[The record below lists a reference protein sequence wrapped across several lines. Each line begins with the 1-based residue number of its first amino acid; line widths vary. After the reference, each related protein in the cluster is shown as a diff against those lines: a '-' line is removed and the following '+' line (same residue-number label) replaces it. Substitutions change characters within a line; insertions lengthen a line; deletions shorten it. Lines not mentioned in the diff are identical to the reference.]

1 MEGPVEGCRLQSG
14 TFVSGRRL
22 ELETLSLAGSSFT
35 STDGGVEIEERNLD
49 FCAAFCG
56 TVPGV
61 ISNLR
66 LTRVSCPSSRPLPE
80 ACLFS
85 SVTKPS
91 LSLN

>member
-1 MEGPVEGCRLQSG
+1 MAGPVEGRRLQSG
-14 TFVSGRRL
+14 TREIL
-22 ELETLSLAGSSFT
+22 YLAGSSL

-66 LTRVSCPSSRPLPE
+66 LTRVSCPSSRPLLE

-85 SVTKPS
+85 SVTKS
-91 LSLN
+91 SFLFN